1 MINSSLICLT
11 FAAML
16 SRIGLY
22 IRYWIHSK
30 GPNRV
35 HSPFVFNLYTNVIL
49 SDKHFYTFQAIEKI
63 RAQLL
68 TSEQIISDPDPGAG
82 SKGVLKTRKVK
93 VIAANS
99 LLSPKQGRI
108 LFRLIEHFQPKVI
121 LELGSSLGISALYLA
136 NASKAAVHTVEGQ
149 ESIAK
154 IAKSVF
160 NKGKVETIQLHIGLF
175 EDVLPNLLNSLK
187 SIDFLYMDGNHTY
200 EATLRYFEQIRPY
213 LNDNSIIVVDDIR
226 WSVPMMN
233 AWETLSKEEDIHVS
247 IDLQKFGILFFR
259 KSQVKEHF
267 ILSI

>member
-1 MINSSLICLT
+1 
-11 FAAML
+11 ML
-16 SRIGLY
+16 SRIASY
-22 IRYWIHSK
+22 FRYWIKSK

-35 HSPFVFNLYTNVIL
+35 HSPFVFDLYTNTIL
-49 SDKHFYTFQAIEKI
+49 SDKQYYAFASIEKI
-63 RAQLL
+63 REHLL
-68 TSEQIISDPDPGAG
+68 KSEQIISDPDPGAG

-108 LFRLIEHFQPKVI
+108 LFRLVEHFQPKVI

-136 NASKAAVHTVEGQ
+136 KASQGTVHTIEGQ

-160 NKGKVETIQLHIGLF
+160 NKGKVDTIQLHVGLF
-175 EDVLPNLLNSLK
+175 EEVLPDLLKSLK

-200 EATLRYFEQIRPY
+200 EATLRYFNQIRPY
-213 LNDNSIIVVDDIR
+213 LNDKSIIVVDDIR

-233 AWETLSKEEDIHVS
+233 AWEWLSKQEDIHVS
-247 IDLQKFGILFFR
+247 IDLQKFGLLFFR
-259 KSQVKEHF
+259 KAQVKEHF

>member
-1 MINSSLICLT
+1 
-11 FAAML
+11 ML
-16 SRIGLY
+16 SRIASY
-22 IRYWIHSK
+22 FRYWIKSK

-35 HSPFVFNLYTNVIL
+35 HSPFVFDLYTNTIL
-49 SDKHFYTFQAIEKI
+49 SDKQYYAFASIEKI
-63 RAQLL
+63 REQLL
-68 TSEQIISDPDPGAG
+68 KSEQIISDPDPGAG

-108 LFRLIEHFQPKVI
+108 LFRLVEHFQPKAI

-136 NASKAAVHTVEGQ
+136 KASQGVVHTIEGQ

-160 NKGKVETIQLHIGLF
+160 NKGKVDTIQLHVGLF
-175 EDVLPNLLNSLK
+175 EEVLPDLLKSLK
-187 SIDFLYMDGNHTY
+187 SIDFIYMDGNHTY
-200 EATLRYFEQIRPY
+200 EATLRYFNQIRPY
-213 LNDNSIIVVDDIR
+213 LNDKSIIIVDDIR
-226 WSVPMMN
+226 WSVPMIN
-233 AWETLSKEEDIHVS
+233 ARELLSKQEDIHVS